1 MTERQSYFGINS
13 KNEFE
18 TGYTLE
24 PKEEISLSPK
34 GFDLIIE
41 MIKNARE
48 RTQIRYQGSSFSV
61 KVFGDIA

>member
-18 TGYTLE
+18 TGYTLK
-24 PKEEISLSPK
+24 PKEKISLLPK
-34 GFDLIIE
+34 GYDSIIE
-41 MIKNARE
+41 MIKNAGE
-48 RTQIRYQGSSFSV
+48 RTQIRYQGSNFSV

>member
-18 TGYTLE
+18 TGFTLE

-41 MIKNARE
+41 MIEDIRE
-48 RTQIRYQGSSFSV
+48 RNHDPYFNMGITKTKKR
-61 KVFGDIA
+61 